1 MGHKRRDKE
10 KRNRNIFSRLNS
22 YFEEIARDL
31 IDEDALSEYLAEL
44 DSKGNLDIFEDELI
58 NVENFL
64 FKDKVKGGYTI
75 FVSTSI
81 FNVYILS
88 FLNIFD
94 ITTISPIFSG
104 VLIERSNEMI
114 PWLITDPQNYDI
126 IKIEDYYGFKDIN
139 SFYDIVEDLIDTD
152 IAEKLV
158 ILYLWDLANNLFTKK
173 EGMSI
178 PEDFYEAKAI
188 MEYCV
193 YDYKGEDEAAI
204 YVQGKTEEEG
214 KMTTIK
220 FLNKEKYD
228 KYSLL
233 NNDLDD
239 FEEED
244 FEDE

>member
-1 MGHKRRDKE
+1 M
-10 KRNRNIFSRLNS
+10 FSKLNS
-22 YFEEIARDL
+22 YFEEIANDL
-31 IDEDALSEYLAEL
+31 IDEDVLSEYLEEL
-44 DSKGNLDIFEDELI
+44 DSKGSLDIFEDELI
-58 NVENFL
+58 NVESFL
-64 FKDKVKGGYTI
+64 FKDKIKGDYNI
-75 FVSTSI
+75 FISTDI
-81 FNVYILS
+81 FNAYILS

-104 VLIERSNEMI
+104 VLIERSEEMI

-126 IKIEDYYGFKDIN
+126 IKIESYYGFKDIKT
-139 SFYDIVEDLIDTD
+139 FYSIVEDLIDTD

-158 ILYLWDLANNLFTKK
+158 IFYLRDLANNLFTEKD
-173 EGMSI
+173 GMST

-193 YDYKGEDEAAI
+193 YDYQGEDEAAI
-204 YVQGKTEEEG
+204 YVLSKTEEDG

-233 NNDLDD
+233 DKE
-239 FEEED
+239 FEYDEED

>member
-1 MGHKRRDKE
+1 M
-10 KRNRNIFSRLNS
+10 FSKLNS
-22 YFEEIARDL
+22 YFEEIANDL
-31 IDEDALSEYLAEL
+31 IDEDVLSEYLEEL
-44 DSKGNLDIFEDELI
+44 DSKGSLDIFEDELI
-58 NVENFL
+58 NVESFL
-64 FKDKVKGGYTI
+64 FKDKIKGDYNI
-75 FVSTSI
+75 FISTDI
-81 FNVYILS
+81 FNAYILS

-104 VLIERSNEMI
+104 VLIERSEEMI

-126 IKIEDYYGFKDIN
+126 IKIESYYGFKDIKT
-139 SFYDIVEDLIDTD
+139 FYSIVEDLIDTD

-158 ILYLWDLANNLFTKK
+158 IFYLWDLANNLFTEKD
-173 EGMSI
+173 GMSI

-193 YDYKGEDEAAI
+193 YDYQGEDEAAI
-204 YVQGKTEEEG
+204 YVPSKTEEDG

-233 NNDLDD
+233 DKE
-239 FEEED
+239 FEYDEED

>member
-1 MGHKRRDKE
+1 MSHKRRDKE
-10 KRNRNIFSRLNS
+10 KRKRSMFSKLNS
-22 YFEEIARDL
+22 YFEEIASDL
-31 IDEDALSEYLAEL
+31 IDEDALSEYLEEL
-44 DSKGNLDIFEDELI
+44 DSKGSLDIFKDELI

-64 FKDKVKGGYTI
+64 FKDKVKGDY
-75 FVSTSI
+75 SI
-81 FNVYILS
+81 FISTDIFNAYILS

-104 VLIERSNEMI
+104 VLIERSDEMI

-126 IKIEDYYGFKDIN
+126 IKIENYYGFKDIN
-139 SFYDIVEDLIDTD
+139 TFNSIVEDLIDTD

-158 ILYLWDLANNLFTKK
+158 IFYLCDLANNLFTEK
-173 EGMSI
+173 EGMST

-193 YDYKGEDEAAI
+193 YDYQGEDEAAI
-204 YVQGKTEEEG
+204 YVPGKTEEDG

-233 NNDLDD
+233 DKE
-239 FEEED
+239 FEYDEED